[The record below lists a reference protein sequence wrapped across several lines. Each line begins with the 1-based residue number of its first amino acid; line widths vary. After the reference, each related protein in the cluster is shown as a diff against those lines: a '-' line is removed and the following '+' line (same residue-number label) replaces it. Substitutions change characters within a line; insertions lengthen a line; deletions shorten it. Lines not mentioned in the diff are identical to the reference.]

1 MWSCHGA
8 KLNKAVTLLLL
19 SLALGAAFG
28 CPQSVAGAS
37 EQIEKPV
44 EVEKTLAETKR
55 LYLLHR
61 YDEALAILEK
71 ALSRQPRQYDLLL
84 AYGRMLMK
92 QGRYQKA
99 VDTFLQCQM
108 AKPADN
114 EPRFLTVDS
123 YVNMARLKDAE
134 LVARQVLERSGPVLD
149 KRRAGNM
156 LSQIA
161 SYRAMGDLAAPH
173 YVSGDLQDYMRFKR
187 ADFPLKVAI
196 WVEPALRQYRGTF
209 EKAVHSSFQRWC
221 DASGGYLRFEVV
233 PEQRN
238 ARIVCKLLRTVR
250 NGGGHFG
257 RKLGETKLDDN
268 EGLEDSLKFSR
279 VEVFFNLDQDPREIP
294 AITLHEVGHALGLD
308 HSGNPKDIMFP
319 HSREPY
325 ADVLSARDKNS
336 IRRLYGITADMT
348 VRH

>member
-1 MWSCHGA
+1 MRLCDGA
-8 KLNKAVTLLLL
+8 KKAVGSLLVI
-19 SLALGAAFG
+19 LALGAASG
-28 CPQSVAGAS
+28 CPQAIAGAS
-37 EQIEKPV
+37 EPTEKSALV
-44 EVEKTLAETKR
+44 EGALTEAKR
-55 LYLLHR
+55 LYHLHH
-61 YDEALAILEK
+61 YDEAIAVLEE
-71 ALSRQPRQYDLLL
+71 ALNKQPRQYDLLL

-108 AKPADN
+108 VKPADN
-114 EPRFLTVDS
+114 ESRFLAAEA
-123 YVNMARLKDAE
+123 YVSMARLKDAE
-134 LVARQVLERSGPVLD
+134 LVARQVLQRSGPVQD
-149 KRRAGNM
+149 KRRAGSL

-173 YVSGDLQDYMRFKR
+173 YVPGDLQDYMRFKR

-196 WVEPALRQYRGTF
+196 WVEPALRQYRGVF
-209 EKAVHSSFQRWC
+209 EKAVRSSFQRWC

-257 RKLGETKLDDN
+257 RKLGETMLDDN
-268 EGLEDSLKFSR
+268 EGLEDGLKFSR
-279 VEVFFNLDQDPREIP
+279 VEVFFNLEQDPREIP
-294 AITLHEVGHALGLD
+294 AITLHEVGHALGLE

-325 ADVLSARDKNS
+325 ADILSARDKNS

-348 VRH
+348 ASP